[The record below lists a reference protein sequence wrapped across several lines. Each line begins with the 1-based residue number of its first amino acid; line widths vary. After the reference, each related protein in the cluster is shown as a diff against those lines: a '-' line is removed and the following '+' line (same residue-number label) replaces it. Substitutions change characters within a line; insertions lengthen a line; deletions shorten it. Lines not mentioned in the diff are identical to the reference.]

1 MNDDAHARLLHEIA
15 ANGFNGA
22 SPELRS
28 ELLEFFSHPEAPYAT
43 KKDAKAW
50 AQLQAELQRLREGY
64 TSLAGPRAH
73 RELRDFAPVW

>member
-28 ELLEFFSHPEAPYAT
+28 ELLEFFGHPEAPYAA
-43 KKDAKAW
+43 KDAKAW
-50 AQLQAELQRLREGY
+50 AQLQAELRQLREGY
-64 TSLAGPRAH
+64 SSLAGPRPH
-73 RELRDFAPVW
+73 RE